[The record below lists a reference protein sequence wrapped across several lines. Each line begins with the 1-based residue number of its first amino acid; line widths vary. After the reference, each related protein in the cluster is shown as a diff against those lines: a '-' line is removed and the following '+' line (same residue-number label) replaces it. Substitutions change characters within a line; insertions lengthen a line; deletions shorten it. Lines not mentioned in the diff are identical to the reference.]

1 MAYCGVSP
9 DARTFDDQLHV
20 HEGVLG
26 PLQALADAVH
36 AEGGAVCGQLAHCG
50 GFSRAKPVAQR
61 RPLGP
66 GDGINA
72 YGLFSGVP
80 FSGTMRQDDFD
91 AALPS
96 SNLRTSTADGRGL
109 DRPASSRH
117 RR

>member
-1 MAYCGVSP
+1 MTTSTASP
-9 DARTFDDQLHV
+9 LDRAF
-20 HEGVLG
+20 E
-26 PLQALADAVH
+26 PF
-36 AEGGAVCGQLAHCG
+36 QLAGLTLRNRFIKAATFEGRTPG
-50 GFSRAKPVAQR
+50 GRPGVELARFQPVAQR